1 MANKKNFYIPKI
13 DDNDRNTAYNRNKS
27 SNSPFEKFASSYSG
41 YNVEDKN
48 VFPYVKYNN
57 NGSQYEDLKDK
68 KYQKKYEDYQSSSRN
83 VKDKYSPDR
92 IPSYLR
98 REEPAITRRNIMDL
112 KGERETE
119 KELYQRNRENYVRY
133 SDESLLQSENRK
145 PASNNFNQDDYQIN
159 PVQRDMNREYQ
170 KPSREERS
178 TLVIRKPKEEQNAFF
193 DSPKPAKPSSPF
205 ATSQPNKY
213 SYNNYDNSQRENRD
227 DRYQNNNTYSVNRN
241 DNYENHN
248 SNYRYDDNNIN
259 RNVNYENSNSNYR
272 DEDRYSNR
280 QDFAKDESNED
291 KKIIYV
297 DSRRRNNQE
306 YQNNETFEEKNN
318 YRNNSYND
326 SNKNNDKLFTTID
339 DDYEKDE
346 GHFYDDIDIPMQAS
360 KREDIQELDSYKME
374 EKDNSET
381 IVSQKKPSQGRSR
394 KRKYKFP
401 PIDILTR
408 SSQRNVDNGTEV
420 DFQRTTI
427 DSTLEEFKIG
437 GHVVNNII
445 GPAVTQFEVK
455 LDPGVKVGKIESISR
470 NLQMNLESNSIR
482 IEAPIPGKS
491 TVGIEVPNPV
501 KSVVAFGDLLAN
513 KDYLND
519 GKPLNV
525 ILGKKI
531 NGEPKYANIAEMP
544 HALVAGRTGS
554 GKTVCIH
561 SIITSILYKA
571 TPEQVKLILIDPK
584 RNELMYFDS
593 VPHLAAPIIDDPKLA
608 APTLKWAVDEMERRY
623 DLFRIARKRTI
634 SEYNDYAQKT
644 NDSSVSTL
652 PYIVIVIDEFADLM
666 NTAGDSFETSVQ
678 RLTQKARSAGIHM
691 IIATQRP
698 SIDVIKGTIKANIQA
713 RIAFSVTTQTD
724 SFTIL
729 DHAGAEKLLG
739 KGDMLYTTGG
749 PDIRVQGSYIST
761 DEIEEVVS
769 YISDDNIDYMFTI
782 DDLQSDPEVTQ
793 GDDDEIQDELLPKVA
808 RHVVT
813 YKKASMNQICRI
825 FNIGYN
831 RADSIM
837 DELEHL
843 GIVSPVI
850 QGRPRSVLV
859 DEEEVERI
867 LKNNS

>member
-1 MANKKNFYIPKI
+1 MSNKKNFYIPRI
-13 DDNDRNTAYNRNKS
+13 DDKEQSERISRTKS
-27 SNSPFEKFASSYSG
+27 GNSPFEKFASSYSG

-68 KYQKKYEDYQSSSRN
+68 KYQKKYEDYQASPRN

-112 KGERETE
+112 KGEKETD

-133 SDESLLQSENRK
+133 SDESLLQTEKKNPDNGFS
-145 PASNNFNQDDYQIN
+145 SQVDYRNN
-159 PVQRDMNREYQ
+159 PVQQEYRRDYQ

-178 TLVIRKPKEEQNAFF
+178 TLVIRKRDEERNEYYDNPVANQR
-193 DSPKPAKPSSPF
+193 PTSPF
-205 ATSQPNKY
+205 ANPQNQDRYVNSSYQTNNSQDRYAN
-213 SYNNYDNSQRENRD
+213 NNYQNSSSQ
-227 DRYQNNNTYSVNRN
+227 DRYANNNYQDRRVNNNQYQTEERYDTNRN
-241 DNYENHN
+241 YNYQDD
-248 SNYRYDDNNIN
+248 SRYDDNQYGDN
-259 RNVNYENSNSNYR
+259 REYNRPVNNQPSEV
-272 DEDRYSNR
+272 
-280 QDFAKDESNED
+280 
-291 KKIIYV
+291 IYV
-297 DSRRRNNQE
+297 DSRRNEQNS
-306 YQNNETFEEKNN
+306 YQSNDYKET
-318 YRNNSYND
+318 NNSRVEND
-326 SNKNNDKLFTTID
+326 FLTTVEND
-339 DDYEKDE
+339 DE
-346 GHFYDDIDIPMQAS
+346 HFYEDIDIPMQVS
-360 KREDIQELDSYKME
+360 KKDEIQELDSYKMNE
-374 EKDNSET
+374 EKVET
-381 IVSQKKPSQGRSR
+381 APKKVSQPKKH
-394 KRKYKFP
+394 KKKYKFP
-401 PIDILTR
+401 PIDILNR
-408 SSQRNVDNGTEV
+408 SSQRSADSGTEV

-470 NLQMNLESNSIR
+470 NLQMNLESSSIR

-501 KSVVAFGDLLAN
+501 KSVVTFGDLLAN
-513 KDYLND
+513 KEYLND

-531 NGEPKYANIAEMP
+531 NGEPKYANVAEMP

-571 TPEQVKLILIDPK
+571 TPDEVKLILIDPK

-634 SEYNDYAQKT
+634 SEYNDYAKKT
-644 NDSSVSTL
+644 VDASVSTL

-666 NTAGDSFETSVQ
+666 STAGDSFETSVQ
-678 RLTQKARSAGIHM
+678 RLTQKARSAGIHL

-749 PDIRVQGSYIST
+749 PDVRVQGSYIST

-769 YISDDNIDYMFTI
+769 YISDDNIDYMFTL
-782 DDLQSDPEVTQ
+782 DDLQSDPEVSQ
-793 GDDDEIQDELLPKVA
+793 SDELNEAQDELLPKVA

-867 LKNNS
+867 LNNK

>member
-1 MANKKNFYIPKI
+1 MSNKKNFYIPRI
-13 DDNDRNTAYNRNKS
+13 DDKEQNERVSRTKS
-27 SNSPFEKFASSYSG
+27 TNSPFEKFASSYSG

-68 KYQKKYEDYQSSSRN
+68 KYQKKYEDYQASSRN

-112 KGERETE
+112 KGEKETD

-133 SDESLLQSENRK
+133 SDESLLQTEKKNPDNGFS
-145 PASNNFNQDDYQIN
+145 SQVDYRNN
-159 PVQRDMNREYQ
+159 PVQQEYRRDYQ

-178 TLVIRKPKEEQNAFF
+178 TLVIRKRDEERNEYYDNPVANQR
-193 DSPKPAKPSSPF
+193 PTSPF
-205 ATSQPNKY
+205 A
-213 SYNNYDNSQRENRD
+213 NSQNQ
-227 DRYQNNNTYSVNRN
+227 DRYVSDSYQNNNSQDRYANNNYQNAPSQERYVNNNYQDRRVNNNPYQTEERYDTNRN
-241 DNYENHN
+241 YNYQDDT
-248 SNYRYDDNNIN
+248 RYDNQYVDNREYN
-259 RNVNYENSNSNYR
+259 RPVNNQPSEV
-272 DEDRYSNR
+272 
-280 QDFAKDESNED
+280 
-291 KKIIYV
+291 IYV
-297 DSRRRNNQE
+297 DSRRNEQNS
-306 YQNNETFEEKNN
+306 YQANDYKET
-318 YRNNSYND
+318 NNSRVEND
-326 SNKNNDKLFTTID
+326 FLTTVEND
-339 DDYEKDE
+339 DE
-346 GHFYDDIDIPMQAS
+346 HFYEDIDIPMQVS
-360 KREDIQELDSYKME
+360 KKDEIQELDSYKMNE
-374 EKDNSET
+374 EKVET
-381 IVSQKKPSQGRSR
+381 APKKVSQPKKH
-394 KRKYKFP
+394 KKKYKFP
-401 PIDILTR
+401 PIDILNR
-408 SSQRNVDNGTEV
+408 SSQRSADSGTEV

-470 NLQMNLESNSIR
+470 NLQMNLESSSIR

-501 KSVVAFGDLLAN
+501 KSVVTFGDLLAN
-513 KDYLND
+513 KEYLND

-531 NGEPKYANIAEMP
+531 NGEPKYANVAEMP

-571 TPEQVKLILIDPK
+571 TPDEVKLILIDPK

-634 SEYNDYAQKT
+634 SEYNDYAKKT
-644 NDSSVSTL
+644 VDASVSTL

-666 NTAGDSFETSVQ
+666 STAGDSFETSVQ
-678 RLTQKARSAGIHM
+678 RLTQKARSAGIHL

-749 PDIRVQGSYIST
+749 PDVRVQGSYIST

-769 YISDDNIDYMFTI
+769 YISDDNIDYMFTL
-782 DDLQSDPEVTQ
+782 DDLQSDPEVSQ
-793 GDDDEIQDELLPKVA
+793 SDELNEAQDELLPKVA

-867 LKNNS
+867 LNNN

>member
-1 MANKKNFYIPKI
+1 MSNKKNFYIPRI
-13 DDNDRNTAYNRNKS
+13 DDKEQSERISRTRS
-27 SNSPFEKFASSYSG
+27 GNSPFEKFASSYSG

-68 KYQKKYEDYQSSSRN
+68 KYQKKYEDYQASPRS

-112 KGERETE
+112 KGEKETD

-133 SDESLLQSENRK
+133 SDESLLQTEKKNLDNDF
-145 PASNNFNQDDYQIN
+145 SNQVSYRTN
-159 PVQRDMNREYQ
+159 PVQQEYRKDYQ

-178 TLVIRKPKEEQNAFF
+178 TLVIRKRDEERNEYYDNNIANQR
-193 DSPKPAKPSSPF
+193 PASPF
-205 ATSQPNKY
+205 ANHQAQDRYANNNYQTSNDYQNGYVDNNYQANNNYQNRQNNNYQPN
-213 SYNNYDNSQRENRD
+213 NNYYDGRVSDNSYSNEEKYDTNRNYN
-227 DRYQNNNTYSVNRN
+227 YQNNNS
-241 DNYENHN
+241 
-248 SNYRYDDNNIN
+248 RYDNQYAERN
-259 RNVNYENSNSNYR
+259 RNVREVNNEQNS
-272 DEDRYSNR
+272 EV
-280 QDFAKDESNED
+280 
-291 KKIIYV
+291 IYV
-297 DSRRRNNQE
+297 DSRRNNQ
-306 YQNNETFEEKNN
+306 NN
-318 YRNNSYND
+318 YQTNNYND
-326 SNKNNDKLFTTID
+326 ENDYKVSNDDFLTTVEND
-339 DDYEKDE
+339 DE
-346 GHFYDDIDIPMQAS
+346 HFYEDIDIPMQVS
-360 KREDIQELDSYKME
+360 KKDDIQELDSYNMNE
-374 EKDNSET
+374 ESVEVAPKR
-381 IVSQKKPSQGRSR
+381 VSQPKKH
-394 KRKYKFP
+394 KKKYKFP
-401 PIDILTR
+401 PIDILSR
-408 SSQRNVDNGTEV
+408 SSQRSADSGTEV

-470 NLQMNLESNSIR
+470 NLQMNLESSSIR

-491 TVGIEVPNPV
+491 TVGIEVPNPI
-501 KSVVAFGDLLAN
+501 KSVVTFGDLLAN
-513 KDYLND
+513 KEYLND

-525 ILGKKI
+525 VLGKKI
-531 NGEPKYANIAEMP
+531 NGEPKYVNIAEMP

-571 TPEQVKLILIDPK
+571 TPEEVKLILIDPK

-608 APTLKWAVDEMERRY
+608 APTLQWAVDEMERRY

-634 SEYNDYAQKT
+634 SEYNDYAKKT
-644 NDSSVSTL
+644 NDVSIFTL

-666 NTAGDSFETSVQ
+666 STAGDSFETSVQ
-678 RLTQKARSAGIHM
+678 RLTQKARSAGIHL

-724 SFTIL
+724 SSTIL
-729 DHAGAEKLLG
+729 DHSGAEKLLG

-749 PDIRVQGSYIST
+749 PDVRVQGSYIST

-769 YISDDNIDYMFTI
+769 YISDDNIDYMFTL
-782 DDLQSDPEVTQ
+782 DDLQVEPEVSQ
-793 GDDDEIQDELLPKVA
+793 SDDLNEAQDELLPMVA
-808 RHVVT
+808 RHVVKN
-813 YKKASMNQICRI
+813 KKASMNQICRI

-837 DELEHL
+837 DELESL

-867 LKNNS
+867 LNNN

>member
-1 MANKKNFYIPKI
+1 MANKKNFYIPRIEEK
-13 DDNDRNTAYNRNKS
+13 DHDTTRNRNRS
-27 SNSPFEKFASSYSG
+27 GNSPFEKFASSYSG

-68 KYQKKYEDYQSSSRN
+68 KYQKRYEDYQASSQR

-133 SDESLLQSENRK
+133 SDESLLQSENKKSSIDSFGR
-145 PASNNFNQDDYQIN
+145 DDYRLN
-159 PVQRDMNREYQ
+159 PVQSEQNREYQ

-178 TLVIRKPKEEQNAFF
+178 TLVIRKPKEEQNAYF
-193 DSPKPAKPSSPF
+193 DSPAPQKPSSPF
-205 ATSQPNKY
+205 ATNQSQDKY
-213 SYNNYDNSQRENRD
+213 GYNNYQKDTRDN
-227 DRYQNNNTYSVNRN
+227 RYQSNETYSINRN
-241 DNYENHN
+241 DNYENS
-248 SNYRYDDNNIN
+248 SNDYRYSSREYSKNDQRNN
-259 RNVNYENSNSNYR
+259 
-272 DEDRYSNR
+272 DE
-280 QDFAKDESNED
+280 
-291 KKIIYV
+291 IIYV
-297 DSRRRNNQE
+297 DSRRNDE
-306 YQNNETFEEKNN
+306 YRENHYEEDK
-318 YRNNSYND
+318 YHNSEF
-326 SNKNNDKLFTTID
+326 NDKSHDDRLLTTVDEEYED
-339 DDYEKDE
+339 DDA
-346 GHFYDDIDIPMQAS
+346 HFYDDIDIPMQAS
-360 KREDIQELDSYKME
+360 KKESIQELDSYKMD
-374 EKDNSET
+374 EKEQVENTTPKRNSQ
-381 IVSQKKPSQGRSR
+381 SKRY

-420 DFQRTTI
+420 EFQRTTI

-513 KDYLND
+513 KEYLND

-571 TPEQVKLILIDPK
+571 TPDQVKLILIDPK

-634 SEYNDYAQKT
+634 SEYNEYAQKT
-644 NDSSVSTL
+644 NDSSVCTL

-769 YISDDNIDYMFTI
+769 YISDDNIDYMFTL
-782 DDLQSDPEVTQ
+782 DDLQSEPETTQ
-793 GDDDEIQDELLPKVA
+793 SDDEDAQDELLPKVA

>member
-1 MANKKNFYIPKI
+1 MSNKKNFYIPRI
-13 DDNDRNTAYNRNKS
+13 DDKEQSERISRTKS
-27 SNSPFEKFASSYSG
+27 SSSPFEKFASSYSG

-68 KYQKKYEDYQSSSRN
+68 KYQKKYEDYQASSRS

-112 KGERETE
+112 KGEKETD

-133 SDESLLQSENRK
+133 SDESLLQTEK
-145 PASNNFNQDDYQIN
+145 KTPDNNFSNQVDYRTN
-159 PVQRDMNREYQ
+159 PVQQEYRKDYQ

-178 TLVIRKPKEEQNAFF
+178 TLVIRKRDEERNEYYDNPVVNQR
-193 DSPKPAKPSSPF
+193 PTSPF
-205 ATSQPNKY
+205 ANPQNQDRYVSSNYQTSNGYQNGY
-213 SYNNYDNSQRENRD
+213 VDNNYQNRQNNYQSNNNYQDRRVNDNNSYSNEEKYDTNRNYNYQNDNS
-227 DRYQNNNTYSVNRN
+227 
-241 DNYENHN
+241 
-248 SNYRYDDNNIN
+248 RYDDQYVERN
-259 RNVNYENSNSNYR
+259 RNVKEVNSEQNS
-272 DEDRYSNR
+272 EV
-280 QDFAKDESNED
+280 
-291 KKIIYV
+291 IYV
-297 DSRRRNNQE
+297 DSRRNNQ
-306 YQNNETFEEKNN
+306 NNCQTNN
-318 YRNNSYND
+318 YKEENYKVSND
-326 SNKNNDKLFTTID
+326 DFLTTVEND
-339 DDYEKDE
+339 DE
-346 GHFYDDIDIPMQAS
+346 HFYEDIDIPMQVS
-360 KREDIQELDSYKME
+360 KKDDIQELDSYNMNE
-374 EKDNSET
+374 ESVEVAPKR
-381 IVSQKKPSQGRSR
+381 VSQPKKH
-394 KRKYKFP
+394 KKKYKFP
-401 PIDILTR
+401 PIDILSR
-408 SSQRNVDNGTEV
+408 SSQRSADSGTEV
-420 DFQRTTI
+420 EFQRTTI

-470 NLQMNLESNSIR
+470 NLQMNLESSSIR

-501 KSVVAFGDLLAN
+501 KSVVTFGDLLAN
-513 KDYLND
+513 KEYLND

-531 NGEPKYANIAEMP
+531 NGEPKYANVAEMP

-571 TPEQVKLILIDPK
+571 TPDEVKLILIDPK

-634 SEYNDYAQKT
+634 SEYNDYAKKT
-644 NDSSVSTL
+644 NDVSVATL

-666 NTAGDSFETSVQ
+666 STAGDSFETSVQ
-678 RLTQKARSAGIHM
+678 RLTQKARSAGIHL

-749 PDIRVQGSYIST
+749 PDVRVQGSYIST

-769 YISDDNIDYMFTI
+769 YISDDNIDYMFTL
-782 DDLQSDPEVTQ
+782 DDLQSDPEVSQ
-793 GDDDEIQDELLPKVA
+793 GDELDEAQDELLPRVA
-808 RHVVT
+808 RHVVQS
-813 YKKASMNQICRI
+813 KKASMNQICRL

-837 DELEHL
+837 DELEKL
-843 GIVSPVI
+843 NIVSPVI

-867 LKNNS
+867 LNNNN

>member
-1 MANKKNFYIPKI
+1 MGNKKSFYIPRI
-13 DDNDRNTAYNRNKS
+13 DDKEQSERTSRTRSN
-27 SNSPFEKFASSYSG
+27 NSPFEKFASSYSG

-68 KYQKKYEDYQSSSRN
+68 KYQKKYEDYQASSRN
-83 VKDKYSPDR
+83 IKDKYSPDR

-112 KGERETE
+112 KGEKETD

-133 SDESLLQSENRK
+133 SDESLLQSEKKN
-145 PASNNFNQDDYQIN
+145 PNNEFSHQEDYRVN
-159 PVQRDMNREYQ
+159 PVQQERREYQ

-178 TLVIRKPKEEQNAFF
+178 TLVIRKRDEERNEYY
-193 DSPKPAKPSSPF
+193 DNSRIVERPSSPF
-205 ATSQPNKY
+205 ADSQSQDRY
-213 SYNNYDNSQRENRD
+213 SDNFQQRRDVSSSNYQDSSRYDTNRNYD
-227 DRYQNNNTYSVNRN
+227 YQDSSKYDVNRN
-241 DNYENHN
+241 YDYQDNSSRYDRQYQEPKRNYET
-248 SNYRYDDNNIN
+248 RE
-259 RNVNYENSNSNYR
+259 NVQET
-272 DEDRYSNR
+272 
-280 QDFAKDESNED
+280 
-291 KKIIYV
+291 IYV
-297 DSRRRNNQE
+297 DDRRQSQDS
-306 YQNNETFEEKNN
+306 YQNANNRNDEYRSSYREDTRMKNDGYDDKFLTTVEEEK
-318 YRNNSYND
+318 
-326 SNKNNDKLFTTID
+326 
-339 DDYEKDE
+339 E
-346 GHFYDDIDIPMQAS
+346 HFYDDIDIPMQVS
-360 KREDIQELDSYKME
+360 KKEDIQELDSYNMNTDVKE
-374 EKDNSET
+374 EI
-381 IVSQKKPSQGRSR
+381 IVPKKASQPKKH
-394 KRKYKFP
+394 KKKYKFP
-401 PIDILTR
+401 PIDILNR
-408 SSQRNVDNGTEV
+408 SSQRSADSGTEV
-420 DFQRTTI
+420 EFQRTTI

-470 NLQMNLESNSIR
+470 NLQMNLESSTIR

-501 KSVVAFGDLLAN
+501 KSVVTFGDLLAN
-513 KDYLND
+513 KEYLND

-525 ILGKKI
+525 VLGKKI

-571 TPEQVKLILIDPK
+571 TPEEVKLILIDPK

-634 SEYNDYAQKT
+634 SEYNDYANKT
-644 NDSSVSTL
+644 NDASVATL

-666 NTAGDSFETSVQ
+666 STAGDSFESSVQ
-678 RLTQKARSAGIHM
+678 RLTQKARSAGIHL

-713 RIAFSVTTQTD
+713 RIAFSVSTQTD

-749 PDIRVQGSYIST
+749 PDVRVQGSYIST

-769 YISDDNIDYMFTI
+769 YISDDNIDYMFTL
-782 DDLQSDPEVTQ
+782 DDLQSDPEVSQSEETN
-793 GDDDEIQDELLPKVA
+793 DAQDELLSKVA

-837 DELEHL
+837 DELENL

-867 LKNNS
+867 LKNIE

>member
-1 MANKKNFYIPKI
+1 MSNKKNFYIPRI
-13 DDNDRNTAYNRNKS
+13 DDKEQSGRISRTKS

-68 KYQKKYEDYQSSSRN
+68 KYQKKYEDYQASSRS

-112 KGERETE
+112 KGEKETD

-133 SDESLLQSENRK
+133 SDESLLQTEKRT
-145 PASNNFNQDDYQIN
+145 PDNNFSSQVDYRTN
-159 PVQRDMNREYQ
+159 PVQQEYRKDYQ

-178 TLVIRKPKEEQNAFF
+178 TLVIRKRDEERNEYYDNPVANQR
-193 DSPKPAKPSSPF
+193 PTSPF
-205 ATSQPNKY
+205 ANPQNQDRYVS
-213 SYNNYDNSQRENRD
+213 NNYQTSNGYQNGYVDNNYQANNNYQNRQNNYQSNNNYQDRRVNDNNSYSNEEKYDTNRNYNYQNDNS
-227 DRYQNNNTYSVNRN
+227 
-241 DNYENHN
+241 
-248 SNYRYDDNNIN
+248 RYDDQYVERN
-259 RNVNYENSNSNYR
+259 RNVREVNSEQNS
-272 DEDRYSNR
+272 EV
-280 QDFAKDESNED
+280 
-291 KKIIYV
+291 IYV
-297 DSRRRNNQE
+297 DSRRNNQ
-306 YQNNETFEEKNN
+306 NN
-318 YRNNSYND
+318 YQPNNYKEENYKVSND
-326 SNKNNDKLFTTID
+326 DFLTTVEND
-339 DDYEKDE
+339 DE
-346 GHFYDDIDIPMQAS
+346 HFYEDIDIPMQVS
-360 KREDIQELDSYKME
+360 KKDDIQELDSYNMNE
-374 EKDNSET
+374 ESVEVAPKR
-381 IVSQKKPSQGRSR
+381 VSQPKKH
-394 KRKYKFP
+394 KKKYKFP
-401 PIDILTR
+401 PIDILSR
-408 SSQRNVDNGTEV
+408 SSQRSADSGTEV

-470 NLQMNLESNSIR
+470 NLQMNLESSSIR

-501 KSVVAFGDLLAN
+501 KSVVTFGDLLAN
-513 KDYLND
+513 KEYLND

-531 NGEPKYANIAEMP
+531 NGEPKYANVAEMP

-571 TPEQVKLILIDPK
+571 TPEEVKLILIDPK

-634 SEYNDYAQKT
+634 SEYNDYAKKT
-644 NDSSVSTL
+644 NDISVATL

-666 NTAGDSFETSVQ
+666 STAGDSFETSVQ
-678 RLTQKARSAGIHM
+678 RLTQKARSAGIHL

-749 PDIRVQGSYIST
+749 PDVRVQGSYIST

-769 YISDDNIDYMFTI
+769 YISDDNIDYMFTL
-782 DDLQSDPEVTQ
+782 DDLQSDPEVSQ
-793 GDDDEIQDELLPKVA
+793 GDELDEAQDELLPKVA
-808 RHVVT
+808 RHVVQS
-813 YKKASMNQICRI
+813 KKASMNQICRL

-837 DELEHL
+837 DELEKL
-843 GIVSPVI
+843 NIVSPVI

-867 LKNNS
+867 LNNNN